1 MPQSAKDVQF
11 QELKDMIAQ
20 LNNTIRTQNKTI
32 DTMTNMLAEKDQRL
46 AELTEELRLLRQKI
60 FGSSKERSAK
70 LANSDQ
76 INMLAELG
84 LEPEPEPELVDA
96 EFIEVKA
103 HKKTKE
109 SKATFALTDFRIPQ
123 PSHLISNCAKTLLLA
138 AKGYFDYPNLYPSI
152 SKRGVRFYPVSPLR
166 LDKRP

>member
-1 MPQSAKDVQF
+1 MSQSAKDVQF

-20 LNNTIRTQNKTI
+20 LNNTIRTQSKTI
-32 DTMTNMLAEKDQRL
+32 DAMTNMLAEKDQRL

-103 HKKTKE
+103 HKKAKK
-109 SKATFALTDFRIPQ
+109 SKATFDEQFEGLRVEQVIVD
-123 PSHLISNCAKTLLLA
+123 TLMLA
-138 AKGYFDYPNLYPSI
+138 SGDNRHSESGENRQFQSE
-152 SKRGVRFYPVSPLR
+152 
-166 LDKRP
+166 